1 MGGTKADL
9 LRGTLDMLV
18 LKALALEPLH
28 GLAVS
33 QGIAIGRAHLVSHA
47 TLEVA
52 HYSVRERDVPREI
65 ARFEEALATVRA
77 ELGVLTA
84 EAGTPGSPS
93 ELAALVNVHAMFLDD
108 PMLAEV
114 PKELIRARLCN
125 AEWALVQQ
133 MDQLVAQFDEIDD
146 SYLRERKQDIVQV
159 VERVLR
165 ALLGQPRRISRQGG
179 KAGKDDL
186 AELVIVAHDLSP
198 ADTIQFKS
206 LKIAGFV
213 TDLGG
218 ATSHTAIVAR
228 SLAIPAV
235 VGLHHARPLISEK
248 DLIIVDGTRGVL
260 IVDPDA
266 RVLEEYRLRKREL
279 ELERSKLKR
288 LKTAR
293 AMTLDNVEVSLQANI
308 ELPQDIE
315 QVKAVAADGVG
326 LFRTEFLFMNRDT
339 LPSEDEQFEA
349 YRQVA
354 KALAGKPVT
363 IRTLD
368 IGADK
373 EARALAGR
381 VERQAPNPAL
391 GLRAIRY
398 CLAEPQI
405 FLAQLRAILR
415 ASNFGKVQIL
425 VPMLAHVT
433 EITQTLAMVEQ
444 AKQQLRERRCKFDET
459 VAVGGMI
466 EIPAAALCLGVFVKR
481 LQFLSIG
488 TNDLIQYLLAID
500 RTDESVAHLYDPLH
514 PAVLR
519 LLAQVIQTAR
529 KAEMPIAVCGELAG
543 DPGAAVEDEPEPNG
557 ARLNLG
563 RYGGTAAASR
573 TWSAAIGLD
582 VLSSAAP
589 PGNLIRLREGGTTT
603 FGVSGSASTAVAS
616 CGAKQSASSRP

>member
-1 MGGTKADL
+1 MSFS
-9 LRGTLDMLV
+9 
-18 LKALALEPLH
+18 LH

-33 QGIAIGRAHLVSHA
+33 QGIAIGRAHLISHA

-52 HYSVRERDVPREI
+52 HYAIKDKDVPREI
-65 ARFEEALATVRA
+65 ARFEEALATVRT
-77 ELGVLTA
+77 ELGVLNT
-84 EAGTPGSPS
+84 EASAPGTPS
-93 ELAALVNVHAMFLDD
+93 ELSALVGVHALFLDD
-108 PMLAEV
+108 PLLANV
-114 PKELIRARLCN
+114 PKDLIRERRCN

-133 MDQLVAQFDEIDD
+133 MELLVAQFEEIDD
-146 SYLRERKQDIVQV
+146 SYLRERKHDIVQV

-165 ALLGQPRRISRQGG
+165 ALLGKPRRLTKKGIDS
-179 KAGKDDL
+179 
-186 AELVIVAHDLSP
+186 EIVIVAHDLSP
-198 ADTIQFKS
+198 ADTIQFKN

-218 ATSHTAIVAR
+218 STSHTAIVAR

-235 VGLHHARPLISEK
+235 VGLHHARPLVREN

-293 AMTLDNVEVSLQANI
+293 AATLDDVDVSLQANI

-315 QVKAVAADGVG
+315 QVREAGADGIG

-339 LPSEDEQFEA
+339 LPSEDEQFET
-349 YRQVA
+349 YRLVA

-373 EARALAGR
+373 TARALVGS
-381 VERQAPNPAL
+381 ERQTPNPAL

-398 CLAEPQI
+398 CLADPQL

-444 AKQQLRERRCKFDET
+444 AKQQLRERRCKFDENI
-459 VAVGGMI
+459 AIGGMI
-466 EIPAAALCLGVFVKR
+466 EIPAAALALGPFVRR

-500 RTDESVAHLYDPLH
+500 RTDEAVAHLYDPLH

-529 KAEMPIAVCGELAG
+529 KAEMPVAICGELAG
-543 DPGAAVEDEPEPNG
+543 DPRMTHLLLGMGLRQFSMHPTQLLEVKQQIVMADTEQLAAKVAKILRCDEPERIREQVE
-557 ARLNLG
+557 RL
-563 RYGGTAAASR
+563 
-573 TWSAAIGLD
+573 
-582 VLSSAAP
+582 
-589 PGNLIRLREGGTTT
+589 
-603 FGVSGSASTAVAS
+603 
-616 CGAKQSASSRP
+616 